1 MCAMHSDSLVVL
13 IRESSMNDM
22 VPDVPLVMHTYKG
35 DETRQHLLSPK
46 DARNVPALPGG
57 FGTV

>member
-1 MCAMHSDSLVVL
+1 
-13 IRESSMNDM
+13 M